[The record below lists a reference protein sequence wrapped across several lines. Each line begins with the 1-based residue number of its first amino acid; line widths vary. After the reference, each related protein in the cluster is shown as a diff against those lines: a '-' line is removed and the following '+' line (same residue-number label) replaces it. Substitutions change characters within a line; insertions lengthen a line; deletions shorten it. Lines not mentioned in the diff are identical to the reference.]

1 MGKNCGIKGAK
12 MSDNI
17 ITALIGII
25 PTIVVA
31 VFSIVSNNQVI
42 KVRIDELEKKVEKH
56 NQLID
61 RMYKAEADI
70 KLIQDELKDKGGK

>member
-1 MGKNCGIKGAK
+1 
-12 MSDNI
+12 MSESV
-17 ITALIGII
+17 ITALIGIV

-70 KLIQDELKDKGGK
+70 KILQEEKSREV

>member
-1 MGKNCGIKGAK
+1 
-12 MSDNI
+12 MSDSI

-56 NQLID
+56 NRLID

-70 KLIQDELKDKGGK
+70 KLIQDEIKSKGGK

>member
-1 MGKNCGIKGAK
+1 

-17 ITALIGII
+17 ISALIGII
-25 PTIVVA
+25 PTIIVA

-56 NQLID
+56 NQIVE
-61 RMYKAEADI
+61 RMYKAESDI
-70 KLIQDELKDKGGK
+70 KVLQEESKGAIK

>member
-1 MGKNCGIKGAK
+1 
-12 MSDNI
+12 MSESI

-31 VFSIVSNNQVI
+31 VFSIFSNNQVI

-70 KLIQDELKDKGGK
+70 KLLKDEIEKE

>member
-1 MGKNCGIKGAK
+1 
-12 MSDNI
+12 MSESI

-31 VFSIVSNNQVI
+31 VFSIISNNQVI

-70 KLIQDELKDKGGK
+70 KLIQDELNTKGGK

>member
-1 MGKNCGIKGAK
+1 
-12 MSDNI
+12 MSDSI

>member
-1 MGKNCGIKGAK
+1 
-12 MSDNI
+12 MSDSI

-70 KLIQDELKDKGGK
+70 KLIQDEIKSKGGK

>member
-1 MGKNCGIKGAK
+1 
-12 MSDNI
+12 MSESI

-70 KLIQDELKDKGGK
+70 KVIQDELKGADK

>member
-1 MGKNCGIKGAK
+1 
-12 MSDNI
+12 MSENI

-25 PTIVVA
+25 PTIIVA
-31 VFSIVSNNQVI
+31 VFSIVNNNQVI

-61 RMYKAEADI
+61 RMYKAESEI
-70 KLIQDELKDKGGK
+70 KVLKDEMKEVTK

>member
-1 MGKNCGIKGAK
+1 MDQDVSIKGAK

>member
-1 MGKNCGIKGAK
+1 
-12 MSDNI
+12 MSENI
-17 ITALIGII
+17 ITALIGIV

-31 VFSIVSNNQVI
+31 VFSIVNNNQVI
-42 KVRIDELEKKVEKH
+42 KVRIDALEKKVDQH

-70 KLIQDELKDKGGK
+70 KLLQDELKEGKQ

>member
-1 MGKNCGIKGAK
+1 
-12 MSDNI
+12 MSESI

-61 RMYKAEADI
+61 RMYKVEADI
-70 KLIQDELKDKGGK
+70 KLIQDELNTKGGK

>member
-1 MGKNCGIKGAK
+1 

-17 ITALIGII
+17 ISALIGII
-25 PTIVVA
+25 PTIIVA

-56 NQLID
+56 NQIVE
-61 RMYKAEADI
+61 RMYKAESDI
-70 KLIQDELKDKGGK
+70 KILQDELKGAKK

>member
-1 MGKNCGIKGAK
+1 
-12 MSDNI
+12 MSESI
-17 ITALIGII
+17 MTALIGII

-70 KLIQDELKDKGGK
+70 KVIQDELKAVGK

>member
-1 MGKNCGIKGAK
+1 MTE
-12 MSDNI
+12 SVV
-17 ITALIGII
+17 TALIGII

-70 KLIQDELKDKGGK
+70 KLIQDEIKSKGGK

>member
-1 MGKNCGIKGAK
+1 MEKDSVKGGHD
-12 MSDNI
+12 MSDSI

-70 KLIQDELKDKGGK
+70 KLIQDELNTKGGK

>member
-1 MGKNCGIKGAK
+1 MEKDSVKGRQD
-12 MSDNI
+12 MSDSI

-70 KLIQDELKDKGGK
+70 KLIQDEIKSKGGK

>member
-1 MGKNCGIKGAK
+1 
-12 MSDNI
+12 MSESI

-42 KVRIDELEKKVEKH
+42 KVRIDALEKKVDQH

-70 KLIQDELKDKGGK
+70 KLLQDEIRKD

>member
-1 MGKNCGIKGAK
+1 
-12 MSDNI
+12 MSESI

-70 KLIQDELKDKGGK
+70 KLLQDEIKEGIK

>member
-1 MGKNCGIKGAK
+1 MTE
-12 MSDNI
+12 SI

-70 KLIQDELKDKGGK
+70 KVIQDELKGADK